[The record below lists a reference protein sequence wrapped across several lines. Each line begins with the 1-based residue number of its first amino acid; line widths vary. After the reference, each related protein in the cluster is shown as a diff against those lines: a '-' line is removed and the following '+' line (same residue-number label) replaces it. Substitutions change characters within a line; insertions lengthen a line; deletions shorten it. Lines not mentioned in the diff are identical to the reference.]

1 MVHVYGVLA
10 LKWNVKGEKTKE
22 IEFKSEEERIDALE
36 EYFGMKFGDAER
48 EGIAGL
54 PSEIK

>member
-1 MVHVYGVLA
+1 MEC
-10 LKWNVKGEKTKE
+10 KGEKTKE